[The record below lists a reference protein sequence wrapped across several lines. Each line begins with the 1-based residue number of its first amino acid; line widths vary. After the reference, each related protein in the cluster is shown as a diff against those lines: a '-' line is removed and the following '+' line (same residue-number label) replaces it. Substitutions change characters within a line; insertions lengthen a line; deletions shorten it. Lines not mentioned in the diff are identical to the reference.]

1 MRSIPQV
8 LLWETFSRGRW
19 SVPGLFLL
27 GNAIP
32 LFTYGALSGFGVS
45 FATPELPFIVLQFS
59 FLPLIILQFAI
70 GIAIAQGS
78 MSRLFAWPISSNAIV
93 AWHAITG
100 AIVLAAETA
109 LAVSLYN
116 WLFHAEWPVFGPMLF
131 AGVVWTAVQLLQ
143 FIRVQS
149 SLSGVCFWSSP
160 LLLLLLWLASR
171 YGAILS
177 PPTHY
182 WRETTVGDMLMLVI
196 IAAIC
201 YAMAWAGVRITRPGG
216 RLPHLGFSEW
226 LTRRWESLTFESSI
240 RSSFRSAADAQ
251 DWYENKLKG
260 WVSPFISLIVT
271 SLVML
276 AITTKA
282 ITGDWDMEEGNE
294 ISSVIFALLPWISL
308 FPLFLGALYAFEDS
322 ANPGEKRANGQ
333 GDIFFVLKTLETLE
347 SMGSFL
353 AVRPIENRTFSKVI
367 LWTIAKST
375 AASTLLPVVP
385 VLLAIGLANRMPAL
399 LTVPG
404 IGLWWI
410 PLMLILPWII
420 MAITASFALNA
431 WRGAT
436 YLIGGALV
444 FEVSLCIVLVLLG
457 RDAFHRLLEVGTTV
471 LSILI
476 MMLTIWV
483 FDRCRRANQ
492 LPARTQLLCLA
503 LVVGIIGAAIVF
515 RPIDPPM
522 VAYPLT
528 LAVAALAVLPFAAL
542 PLAIGASRHR

>member
-1 MRSIPQV
+1 V
-8 LLWETFSRGRW
+8 
-19 SVPGLFLL
+19 
-27 GNAIP
+27 
-32 LFTYGALSGFGVS
+32 YGALSGFGVS
-45 FATPELPFIVLQFS
+45 FAAPKLPFIVLQFS

-70 GIAIAQGS
+70 GIAIAQGP

-93 AWHAITG
+93 AWHAISG

-116 WLFHAEWPVFGPMLF
+116 RLFHTQWPIVGPMLF

-143 FIRVQS
+143 FIRVQP

-182 WRETTVGDMLMLVI
+182 WRETTVGDILMLVI

-216 RLPHLGFSEW
+216 QLPHLGFSEW
-226 LTRRWESLTFESSI
+226 LTRRWESLTFGSSI
-240 RSSFRSAADAQ
+240 RTSFQSAADAQ
-251 DWYENKLKG
+251 DWYEYKLKG
-260 WVSPFISLIVT
+260 WALPFISSIVT
-271 SLVML
+271 SLVIL
-276 AITTKA
+276 AITTVA
-282 ITGDWDMEEGNE
+282 ITRNWNMEEGNE
-294 ISSVIFALLPWISL
+294 ISSVIPALLTWISL
-308 FPLFLGALYAFEDS
+308 FPLFWGALFAFEDS
-322 ANPGEKRANGQ
+322 ANPGEKRDKGLV
-333 GDIFFVLKTLETLE
+333 DVFEPKTLE

-353 AVRPIENRTFSKVI
+353 AVRPIENRMFSKVI
-367 LWTIAKST
+367 LWTIAKSI
-375 AASTLLPVVP
+375 ASMLFPVVP

-404 IGLWWI
+404 IGLWWM
-410 PLMLILPWII
+410 PLMLILPWIS
-420 MAITASFALNA
+420 MANAASFAFIA
-431 WRGAT
+431 HRGAT
-436 YLIGGALV
+436 YLFGGAFVVGISLFLASQLLASDV
-444 FEVSLCIVLVLLG
+444 FL
-457 RDAFHRLLEVGTTV
+457 RLLAVGTTV

-476 MMLTIWV
+476 MMLTIWI

-492 LPARTQLLCLA
+492 LPARTQLLSFA
-503 LVVGIIGAAIVF
+503 MVVGIICAAIVF

>member
-226 LTRRWESLTFESSI
+226 LTRRWESLTFGSSI

-251 DWYENKLKG
+251 DWYEYKLRG
-260 WVSPFISLIVT
+260 WALPFIASI
-271 SLVML
+271 M
-276 AITTKA
+276 
-282 ITGDWDMEEGNE
+282 
-294 ISSVIFALLPWISL
+294 ALLVVLGVVLRFVITRDWNMGKGGEIGPL
-308 FPLFLGALYAFEDS
+308 VPLFLAWLSVFAMIWGGIVAMEDS
-322 ANPGEKRANGQ
+322 SNPGEKRDHGM
-333 GDIFFVLKTLETLE
+333 GDFYDSKTHD

-353 AVRPIENRTFSKVI
+353 AVLPIENRLYSDVI
-367 LWTIAKST
+367 LRRMAIN
-375 AASTLLPVVP
+375 AASMLFP
-385 VLLAIGLANRMPAL
+385 VLPILMTMWLANRAPSS

-404 IGLWWI
+404 IGLWWMPMMLVI
-410 PLMLILPWII
+410 PWLG
-420 MAITASFALNA
+420 MANAASFAFIA
-431 WRGAT
+431 RRGAA
-436 YLIGGALV
+436 YLFGGAFV
-444 FEVSLCIVLVLLG
+444 VGVSLFIARELLAS
-457 RDAFHRLLEVGTTV
+457 DAFLRLLVVGTTV